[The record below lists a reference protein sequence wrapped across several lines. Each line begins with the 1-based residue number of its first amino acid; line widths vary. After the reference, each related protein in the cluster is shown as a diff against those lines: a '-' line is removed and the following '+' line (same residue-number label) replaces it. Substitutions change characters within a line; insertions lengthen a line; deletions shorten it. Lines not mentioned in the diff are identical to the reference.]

1 MQMTIRQLANEL
13 GVSKTTINKIISG
26 LGVQHTIQKVGN
38 KYLLSET
45 QILQIKMQLAQNE
58 KSKIENL
65 KSQTDDQKSKT
76 ENLKSQTDDQKSKT
90 ENLKSQTDDQK
101 SKTENLKSQTD
112 DQKSKTENLKS
123 QTDDQKSKTEN
134 LKSQT
139 DNQNLILILE
149 KQLSLLNEQLSIK
162 DEQIMD
168 YREQIKFYQEQILM
182 LTQSLHDATTA
193 LTAAQALHAGTIQK
207 QLTEHSLMD
216 QSSGEPEVHKQK
228 QGFLSRLFGRK
239 E

>member
-90 ENLKSQTDDQK
+90 ENLKSQTD
-101 SKTENLKSQTD
+101 
-112 DQKSKTENLKS
+112 
-123 QTDDQKSKTEN
+123 
-134 LKSQT
+134 
-139 DNQNLILILE
+139 NQNLILILE
-149 KQLSLLNEQLSIK
+149 KQLSLLNEQLAIK

-216 QSSGEPEVHKQK
+216 QSSGKPEVHKQK

>member
-1 MQMTIRQLANEL
+1 MQMTIRQLADEL

-65 KSQTDDQKSKT
+65 KSQT
-76 ENLKSQTDDQKSKT
+76 N
-90 ENLKSQTDDQK
+90 
-101 SKTENLKSQTD
+101 

-149 KQLSLLNEQLSIK
+149 KQLSLLNEQLAIK

-193 LTAAQALHAGTIQK
+193 LTAEQALHAGTIRK
-207 QLTEHSLMD
+207 QLTEYSTIE
-216 QSSGEPEVHKQK
+216 QSSDESKQPK
-228 QGFLSRLFGRK
+228 QGLLSRLFERK
-239 E
+239 RQRTRKKI

>member
-76 ENLKSQTDDQKSKT
+76 ENLKSQI
-90 ENLKSQTDDQK
+90 
-101 SKTENLKSQTD
+101 
-112 DQKSKTENLKS
+112 
-123 QTDDQKSKTEN
+123 DDQKSKTEN

-149 KQLSLLNEQLSIK
+149 KQLSLLNEQLAIK
-162 DEQIMD
+162 DGQIMD
-168 YREQIKFYQEQILM
+168 YRKQIKFYQEQIFM

-207 QLTEHSLMD
+207 QLTEYSVTD
-216 QSSGEPEVHKQK
+216 QSSEEQEQPKQK
-228 QGFLSRLFGRK
+228 QGFISRLFGRK
-239 E
+239 K

>member
-90 ENLKSQTDDQK
+90 ENLKSQTD
-101 SKTENLKSQTD
+101 
-112 DQKSKTENLKS
+112 
-123 QTDDQKSKTEN
+123 
-134 LKSQT
+134 
-139 DNQNLILILE
+139 NQNLILILE
-149 KQLSLLNEQLSIK
+149 KQLSLLNEQLAIK
-162 DEQIMD
+162 DGQIMD
-168 YREQIKFYQEQILM
+168 YREQIKFYQEQIFM

-207 QLTEHSLMD
+207 QLTEYSVKD
-216 QSSGEPEVHKQK
+216 QSSDEQEQPKQK
-228 QGFLSRLFGRK
+228 QGFFSKLFHK
-239 E
+239 

>member
-65 KSQTDDQKSKT
+65 KSQTDDQKSKN
-76 ENLKSQTDDQKSKT
+76 ENLKSQTDDQKSKN

-101 SKTENLKSQTD
+101 SKN
-112 DQKSKTENLKS
+112 ENLKS

-149 KQLSLLNEQLSIK
+149 KQLSLLNEQLAIK

>member
-101 SKTENLKSQTD
+101 SKTENLKSQT
-112 DQKSKTENLKS
+112 ENLKS
-123 QTDDQKSKTEN
+123 QTEN

>member
-58 KSKIENL
+58 KSKI
-65 KSQTDDQKSKT
+65 
-76 ENLKSQTDDQKSKT
+76 
-90 ENLKSQTDDQK
+90 
-101 SKTENLKSQTD
+101 
-112 DQKSKTENLKS
+112 ENLKS

>member
-65 KSQTDDQKSKT
+65 KSQTD
-76 ENLKSQTDDQKSKT
+76 
-90 ENLKSQTDDQK
+90 
-101 SKTENLKSQTD
+101 
-112 DQKSKTENLKS
+112 
-123 QTDDQKSKTEN
+123 
-134 LKSQT
+134 
-139 DNQNLILILE
+139 NQNLILILE
-149 KQLSLLNEQLSIK
+149 KQLSLLNEQLAIK

>member
-76 ENLKSQTDDQKSKT
+76 ENLKSQTDDQI
-90 ENLKSQTDDQK
+90 ENRKLKIA
-101 SKTENLKSQTD
+101 N
-112 DQKSKTENLKS
+112 
-123 QTDDQKSKTEN
+123 
-134 LKSQT
+134 
-139 DNQNLILILE
+139 
-149 KQLSLLNEQLSIK
+149 
-162 DEQIMD
+162 
-168 YREQIKFYQEQILM
+168 
-182 LTQSLHDATTA
+182 
-193 LTAAQALHAGTIQK
+193 
-207 QLTEHSLMD
+207 
-216 QSSGEPEVHKQK
+216 
-228 QGFLSRLFGRK
+228 
-239 E
+239 

>member
-112 DQKSKTENLKS
+112 
-123 QTDDQKSKTEN
+123 
-134 LKSQT
+134 
-139 DNQNLILILE
+139 NQNLILILE
-149 KQLSLLNEQLSIK
+149 KQLSLLNEQLAIK

>member
-65 KSQTDDQKSKT
+65 KSQTDDQKSKN
-76 ENLKSQTDDQKSKT
+76 ENLKSQTDDQKSK
-90 ENLKSQTDDQK
+90 N
-101 SKTENLKSQTD
+101 
-112 DQKSKTENLKS
+112 ENLKS

-149 KQLSLLNEQLSIK
+149 KQLSLLNEQLAIK

>member
-65 KSQTDDQKSKT
+65 KSQT
-76 ENLKSQTDDQKSKT
+76 N
-90 ENLKSQTDDQK
+90 
-101 SKTENLKSQTD
+101 

-149 KQLSLLNEQLSIK
+149 KQLSLLNEQLAIK

>member
-1 MQMTIRQLANEL
+1 MQMTIRQLADEL

-65 KSQTDDQKSKT
+65 KSQT
-76 ENLKSQTDDQKSKT
+76 N
-90 ENLKSQTDDQK
+90 DQK

-149 KQLSLLNEQLSIK
+149 KQLSLLNEQLAIK

-193 LTAAQALHAGTIQK
+193 LTAEQALHAGTIRK
-207 QLTEHSLMD
+207 QLTEYSTIE
-216 QSSGEPEVHKQK
+216 QSSDESKQPK
-228 QGFLSRLFGRK
+228 QGLLSRLFERK
-239 E
+239 RQRTRKKI

>member
-58 KSKIENL
+58 KSKTEKLKSQTDDQESKIENL
-65 KSQTDDQKSKT
+65 KSQTDS
-76 ENLKSQTDDQKSKT
+76 
-90 ENLKSQTDDQK
+90 
-101 SKTENLKSQTD
+101 
-112 DQKSKTENLKS
+112 
-123 QTDDQKSKTEN
+123 
-134 LKSQT
+134 
-139 DNQNLILILE
+139 QNLILILE
-149 KQLSLLNEQLSIK
+149 KQLSLLNEQLAIK

-168 YREQIKFYQEQILM
+168 YREQIRFYQEQILM

-207 QLTEHSLMD
+207 QLTEYSVKD
-216 QSSGEPEVHKQK
+216 QSSDEQEQPKQK
-228 QGFLSRLFGRK
+228 QGFFSKLFHK
-239 E
+239 

>member
-65 KSQTDDQKSKT
+65 KLQTDDQKSKT
-76 ENLKSQTDDQKSKT
+76 ENLKSQTDDQKSKI
-90 ENLKSQTDDQK
+90 
-101 SKTENLKSQTD
+101 
-112 DQKSKTENLKS
+112 ENLKS

-149 KQLSLLNEQLSIK
+149 KQLSLLNEQLAIK

>member
-112 DQKSKTENLKS
+112 
-123 QTDDQKSKTEN
+123 
-134 LKSQT
+134 
-139 DNQNLILILE
+139 NQNLILILE
-149 KQLSLLNEQLSIK
+149 KQLSLLNEQLAIK

-216 QSSGEPEVHKQK
+216 QSSGKPEVHKQK

>member
-58 KSKIENL
+58 KSK
-65 KSQTDDQKSKT
+65 
-76 ENLKSQTDDQKSKT
+76 
-90 ENLKSQTDDQK
+90 
-101 SKTENLKSQTD
+101 TENLKSQTD

-149 KQLSLLNEQLSIK
+149 KQLSLLNEQLAIK

>member
-65 KSQTDDQKSKT
+65 KSQTDDQKSKN

-112 DQKSKTENLKS
+112 DQKSKIENL
-123 QTDDQKSKTEN
+123 DDQKSKTEN

-149 KQLSLLNEQLSIK
+149 KQLSLLNEQLAIK

-207 QLTEHSLMD
+207 QLTEYSVKD
-216 QSSGEPEVHKQK
+216 QSSDKQEQPKQK
-228 QGFLSRLFGRK
+228 QGFFSKLFHK
-239 E
+239 

>member
-65 KSQTDDQKSKT
+65 KSQTDDQKSK
-76 ENLKSQTDDQKSKT
+76 N
-90 ENLKSQTDDQK
+90 
-101 SKTENLKSQTD
+101 ENLKSQTD

>member
-112 DQKSKTENLKS
+112 
-123 QTDDQKSKTEN
+123 
-134 LKSQT
+134 
-139 DNQNLILILE
+139 NQNLILILE
-149 KQLSLLNEQLSIK
+149 KQLSLLNEQLAIK

-168 YREQIKFYQEQILM
+168 YREQIRFYQEQILM

-207 QLTEHSLMD
+207 QLTEHSDSL
-216 QSSGEPEVHKQK
+216 EKLPEQEQPKQK
-228 QGFLSRLFGRK
+228 KSLFSRLLGRK
-239 E
+239 EN

>member
-58 KSKIENL
+58 KSK
-65 KSQTDDQKSKT
+65 T

-90 ENLKSQTDDQK
+90 ENLKSQT
-101 SKTENLKSQTD
+101 N
-112 DQKSKTENLKS
+112 
-123 QTDDQKSKTEN
+123 DQKSKTEN

-139 DNQNLILILE
+139 DNQNLILLFE
-149 KQLSLLNEQLSIK
+149 KQLSLLNEQLTIK

-182 LTQSLHDATTA
+182 LTQSLHDATTS

-207 QLTEHSLMD
+207 QLTEYSVMD
-216 QSSGEPEVHKQK
+216 QSSDESEQHKQK
-228 QGFLSRLFGRK
+228 KGIFSRLFGK
-239 E
+239 KNYN

>member
-76 ENLKSQTDDQKSKT
+76 ENLKSQTD
-90 ENLKSQTDDQK
+90 
-101 SKTENLKSQTD
+101 
-112 DQKSKTENLKS
+112 
-123 QTDDQKSKTEN
+123 
-134 LKSQT
+134 
-139 DNQNLILILE
+139 QNLILILE
-149 KQLSLLNEQLSIK
+149 KQLSLLNEQLAIK

>member
-65 KSQTDDQKSKT
+65 KSQTDDQKSKN

-101 SKTENLKSQTD
+101 SK
-112 DQKSKTENLKS
+112 
-123 QTDDQKSKTEN
+123 TDDQKSKTEN

-149 KQLSLLNEQLSIK
+149 KQLSLLNEQLAIK

>member
-58 KSKIENL
+58 KSK
-65 KSQTDDQKSKT
+65 
-76 ENLKSQTDDQKSKT
+76 
-90 ENLKSQTDDQK
+90 
-101 SKTENLKSQTD
+101 
-112 DQKSKTENLKS
+112 TENLKS

-149 KQLSLLNEQLSIK
+149 KQLSLLNEQLAIK

-193 LTAAQALHAGTIQK
+193 LTAEQALHAGTIRK
-207 QLTEHSLMD
+207 QLTEYSTIE
-216 QSSGEPEVHKQK
+216 QSSDESKQPK
-228 QGFLSRLFGRK
+228 QGLLSRLFERK
-239 E
+239 RQRTRKKI

>member
-90 ENLKSQTDDQK
+90 ENLKSQTD
-101 SKTENLKSQTD
+101 
-112 DQKSKTENLKS
+112 
-123 QTDDQKSKTEN
+123 
-134 LKSQT
+134 
-139 DNQNLILILE
+139 NQNLILILE
-149 KQLSLLNEQLSIK
+149 KQLSLLNEQLAIK

-193 LTAAQALHAGTIQK
+193 LTAEQALHAGTIRK
-207 QLTEHSLMD
+207 QLTEYSTIE
-216 QSSGEPEVHKQK
+216 QSSDESKQPK
-228 QGFLSRLFGRK
+228 QGLLSRLFERK
-239 E
+239 RQRTRKKI

>member
-58 KSKIENL
+58 
-65 KSQTDDQKSKT
+65 KSKT

-149 KQLSLLNEQLSIK
+149 KQLSLLNEQLAIK

>member
-90 ENLKSQTDDQK
+90 QNLKSQT
-101 SKTENLKSQTD
+101 N
-112 DQKSKTENLKS
+112 
-123 QTDDQKSKTEN
+123 DQKSKTEN

-149 KQLSLLNEQLSIK
+149 KQLSLLNEQLAIK

-207 QLTEHSLMD
+207 QLTEYSVMD
-216 QSSGEPEVHKQK
+216 QSSEEPEQQKQK
-228 QGFLSRLFGRK
+228 QSFFARLFGKK
-239 E
+239 EN